1 MLEKIE
7 MPGFWGVKNA
17 TAENGIPDQALL
29 SEIYQRDRVSWP
41 LTSPGDTSLD
51 SANK

>member
-1 MLEKIE
+1 MHCRDPYNMLEKIE

-29 SEIYQRDRVSWP
+29 SEIYQRDRVS
-41 LTSPGDTSLD
+41 
-51 SANK
+51 

>member
-29 SEIYQRDRVSWP
+29 SEIYKRDRGTW
-41 LTSPGDTSLD
+41 SL
-51 SANK
+51 SLQLNSTKW

>member
-29 SEIYQRDRVSWP
+29 SEIYQRDRG
-41 LTSPGDTSLD
+41 T
-51 SANK
+51 